1 MTSEI
6 EKPQAGAQPSPSA
19 KARGEDHRPGASFAD
34 DNKILREELG
44 RVSAERDAFA
54 TVIKEMT
61 GRFEIQQQQLEIQQQ
76 QLAELLKNQQ
86 QEREF
91 FSSQISD
98 LKKQVK
104 DLGLQLKTSLGIT
117 PKTETGASL
126 LNGNHTS
133 GGSGDGGGDDGD
145 GPDSSGEPKPTG
157 PSKQEKRYLAVI
169 KRKKIVPDDAIL
181 PKDMT
186 LQQWW
191 IKNNSDG
198 ALIPPTAQIFASHLF
213 GVIPRDLDLRFSD
226 EERMSLFG
234 REIGLKSKKVSS
246 TVYDLALSMVKTN
259 CHQECLTDF
268 STGLTYRPTKR
279 LGPEG
284 SQISW
289 NAMATLSL
297 MVAEYAIPMERIAKM
312 IGDAYFDSSN
322 ISRWFQSSALR
333 LVDVYVAFGDVL
345 KTAQYFKIDDTSS
358 RVLGMR
364 AEARRGLIPDRQND
378 GMAWDTYLE
387 TLAHQS
393 GGELL
398 RPVIEAFGR
407 VSQKATKEVAKKGIN
422 TTLICARIDADD
434 YRSTIYFYR
443 THFGQAG
450 NLLSRILE
458 ERAETKALIVIQGDL
473 SSQNHLEEAV
483 AKKLNIVYSGC
494 GSHARRDFFR
504 YRDDD
509 KELCF
514 YILRCFAVLAHVE
527 RRIKQGPLTSE
538 RILKL
543 RGKFSQKVW
552 DLIKTLCSCVIE
564 DKKHATIKHHTWK
577 NKSKL
582 HKACNYVIN
591 HYPSLTYYLTNPLV
605 DADNNNIEQGLRGE
619 KLIENSAYFRKSEAG
634 RIALDIH
641 RTFIASCNAAGIT
654 YGQYLEFIGTAD
666 EDDITANPSKYFPHC
681 VVAVLRSRAPP
692 GTHAQ

>member
-6 EKPQAGAQPSPSA
+6 EKPQAGARPTSSA
-19 KARGEDHRPGASFAD
+19 KAAGEDYRPGASFAD

-44 RVSAERDAFA
+44 RVSTERDALA
-54 TVIKEMT
+54 TVIKEMASQ
-61 GRFEIQQQQLEIQQQ
+61 FEIQRHQWEQREQQWTKERDFFSTQIDS
-76 QLAELLKNQQ
+76 LKN
-86 QEREF
+86 
-91 FSSQISD
+91 
-98 LKKQVK
+98 LVK

-117 PKTETGASL
+117 PKTETGSSL

-145 GPDSSGEPKPTG
+145 GPGESDEQKPTG
-157 PSKQEKRYLAVI
+157 PSEQEKRYLAVI
-169 KRKKIVPDDAIL
+169 KRKKIVPADAVL

-191 IKNNSDG
+191 IKNDSDG
-198 ALIPPTAQIFASHLF
+198 ALIPPNAQIFASHLF
-213 GVIPRDLDLRFSD
+213 GLIPKDLDLRFSA
-226 EERMSLFG
+226 EERISMFG
-234 REIGLKSKKVSS
+234 REKGLKSKKVSS
-246 TVYDLALSMVKTN
+246 TVYDLAFSMVKIK
-259 CHQECLTDF
+259 CYQECLTDF
-268 STGLTYRPTKR
+268 ASGLTYRPVKR

-289 NAMATLSL
+289 NAMATLSV

-312 IGDAYFDSSN
+312 IGDSYFDSSN

-333 LVDVYVAFGDVL
+333 LVSVYIALGDAV
-345 KTAQYFKIDDTSS
+345 KTSNYFKIDDTSS

-364 AEARRGLIPDRQND
+364 AEARRGLVPDRQMD
-378 GMAWDTYLE
+378 GEAWDTYLE

-422 TTLICARIDADD
+422 TTLICARIDAED
-434 YRSTIYFYR
+434 YRSTVYFYR

-450 NLLSRILE
+450 NLISRILE
-458 ERAETKALIVIQGDL
+458 VRAATQTLIVIQGDL
-473 SSQNHLEEAV
+473 SSQNHLEDAV
-483 AKKLNIVYSGC
+483 AKKLNVVYAGC

-543 RGKFSQKVW
+543 RAKFSLKVW
-552 DLIKTLCSCVIE
+552 ELMKALCSCIVE
-564 DKKHATIKHHTWK
+564 DKKHATIKHHVWK
-577 NKSKL
+577 KKSRL

-591 HYPSLTYYLTNPLV
+591 HYASLTYYLTNPLV

-634 RIALDIH
+634 RTALDIH

-654 YGQYLEFIGTAD
+654 YGQYLEFVGMIN
-666 EDDITANPSKYFPHC
+666 EDDIKTNPRLYFPH
-681 VVAVLRSRAPP
+681 VVAAELRSRDPP
-692 GTHAQ
+692 QTHTQ